1 MYSAYIEGVLERF
14 SQITPKLLF
23 SVNAVVYNGKVHDHL
38 EKLRSVVG
46 QLESLEKVVVFRSID
61 QDFELT
67 DIQNA
72 YNLKI
77 ICMITI
83 RKGNIWNFHWEFQ
96 KNEGNRI
103 WTAPIWSSCIHLIQ
117 LWDNWQTKMYCTFWW
132 RDSYSTFEG
141 THNTWEHDKKGRLFL
156 LYNYWLDDVELA
168 CEWAVSWIDDC
179 FIWWKSIQTNNKYPM
194 APGWKVQVKNT
205 ESYQSFIFYFNLL
218 S

>member
-83 RKGNIWNFHWEFQ
+83 RKGNI
-96 KNEGNRI
+96 
-103 WTAPIWSSCIHLIQ
+103 
-117 LWDNWQTKMYCTFWW
+117 
-132 RDSYSTFEG
+132 
-141 THNTWEHDKKGRLFL
+141 
-156 LYNYWLDDVELA
+156 
-168 CEWAVSWIDDC
+168 
-179 FIWWKSIQTNNKYPM
+179 
-194 APGWKVQVKNT
+194 
-205 ESYQSFIFYFNLL
+205 
-218 S
+218 